1 MLPLTDPVVVPGKLT
16 PVTPILSLATTE
28 KVTVLFWEFEYNWT
42 TFPDLFVVK
51 LVILGSCV
59 SVTEI
64 VKSLVF
70 VTTLPAA
77 SATTTLTVSVVV
89 LLTV

>member
-1 MLPLTDPVVVPGKLT
+1 MLPLTEPVVVPGKLT
-16 PVTPILSLATTE
+16 LLTPILSLATTE
-28 KVTVLFWEFEYNWT
+28 KVTVLFWEFEYNST

-64 VKSLVF
+64 VKFLVF